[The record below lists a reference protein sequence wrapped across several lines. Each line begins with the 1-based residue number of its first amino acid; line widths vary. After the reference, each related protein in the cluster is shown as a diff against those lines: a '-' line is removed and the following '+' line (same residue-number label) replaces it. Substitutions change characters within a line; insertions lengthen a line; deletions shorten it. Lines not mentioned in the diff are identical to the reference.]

1 MRVQEKANS
10 IAKIELNAVI
20 VAVTGN
26 EPQVLVNPS
35 AALPSGPFETEH
47 RTLEQGLRDW
57 AQTKG
62 GQPLGYVEQLY
73 TFADRGRTV
82 GNQRLVS
89 IGYLALVRAA
99 ASLAEAAW
107 SPWYKHL
114 PWEDHR
120 KGPSRVIAKIILPG
134 LLRWKDS
141 ASTAPIKQ

>member
-10 IAKIELNAVI
+10 SQGAKIELTALI

-26 EPQVLVNPS
+26 EPQVLVNPP

-73 TFADRGRTV
+73 TFADRNRRAHGDERV
-82 GNQRLVS
+82 VS
-89 IGYLALVRAA
+89 FGYLAV
-99 ASLAEAAW
+99 
-107 SPWYKHL
+107 
-114 PWEDHR
+114 
-120 KGPSRVIAKIILPG
+120 V
-134 LLRWKDS
+134 
-141 ASTAPIKQ
+141 